1 MGRKRSEELV
11 EADAPEFE
19 YVEEPIVPAAK
30 AEQPKTEVKPK
41 EYTISEDP
49 YLTDEQKDVLF
60 AYEFKKRVSQIQ
72 VWGASII
79 NGSVHMP
86 KSTLIRDKNG
96 QNWLVLAGGEGVKIA
111 WEYYNK
117 HIQGGSVEN
126 FVAHLRETLKN
137 EKICAISVDV
147 IDMYQE

>member
-41 EYTISEDP
+41 EYAISEDP
-49 YLTDEQKDVLF
+49 YLTEEQKNVLF
-60 AYEFKKRVSQIQ
+60 QYEFKKRLSQIQ
-72 VWGASII
+72 VWNATISD
-79 NGSVHMP
+79 GSGNMP
-86 KSTLIRDKNG
+86 KSTIIRDKTG
-96 QNWLVLAGGEGVKIA
+96 QNWLILAGGEGVRIA

-117 HIQGGSVEN
+117 HIRGGTVDN
-126 FVAHLRETLKN
+126 FVAHLKETLKN
-137 EKICAISVDV
+137 DKICAISVDF
-147 IDMYQE
+147 IDMF